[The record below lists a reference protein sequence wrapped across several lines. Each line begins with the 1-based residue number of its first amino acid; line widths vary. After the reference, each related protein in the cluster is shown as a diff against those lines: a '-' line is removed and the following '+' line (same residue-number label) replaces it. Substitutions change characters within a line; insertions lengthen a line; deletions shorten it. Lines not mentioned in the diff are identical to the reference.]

1 MRVKS
6 NLKAVL
12 DERKMSI
19 RQLEALTSLQF
30 ETLRRLYND
39 TTVQYHRETLGTIC
53 EALNVEIGDI
63 LILSDDAET
72 L

>member
-12 DERKMSI
+12 DKRNMSI
-19 RQLEALTSLQF
+19 RQLEALTKLQF

-63 LILSDDAET
+63 LILSDDTET